1 LTVVNCTVSGNSTSG
16 SSDKGGGIYNGGTA
30 TIANSIISGNS
41 SDAASGSGGGIY
53 NDGSAMTITNSTISG
68 NSDSAPNVGGKP
80 LRGYGSEGEESHRS
94 TNRSQYWRSGDHAL
108 SDMAR
113 QSRQRDS
120 VNRHRPDQWFNSHVC
135 RSSNRSA

>member
-53 NDGSAMTITNSTISG
+53 NDGSAMTITNSHHLWQLRFG
-68 NSDSAPNVGGKP
+68 AQCWRQAPTWLW
-80 LRGYGSEGEESHRS
+80 LRR
-94 TNRSQYWRSGDHAL
+94 
-108 SDMAR
+108 
-113 QSRQRDS
+113 
-120 VNRHRPDQWFNSHVC
+120 
-135 RSSNRSA
+135 